1 MFYVSEGAVRQ
12 TVSQA
17 AVTTAVEAVFVSL
30 AAQRA
35 GNFPVVRQA
44 LGHADAVFGFKSG
57 FDQDPLTLGVKA
69 GGLWPGNRA
78 RGLANHQS
86 TIVLFDPDSGSPLA
100 LVRGTFLTA
109 LRTAA
114 ASALSIR
121 ALARSDAR
129 VLGVLG
135 AGGQAEW
142 QIRAALEER
151 PFEQVLV
158 YDHRAANAEALCD
171 RLSAL
176 PPTISVAP
184 AQRAVQECD
193 VLITVTPSREPI
205 VRSGWVAPGTHI
217 ACMGADTVG
226 KQELETA
233 LVAQASLYGDVAEQA
248 VALGECQHA
257 AAAGLIDA
265 SAIVT
270 LGAVLSGAHPGR
282 RSDRDVTLFDSTGM
296 GLQDLAAARLA
307 LESARAAGLA
317 TELAGDC

>member
-1 MFYVSEGAVRQ
+1 MLYVSEGAVRQ

-17 AVTTAVEAVFVSL
+17 AVTAAIEAVFISL
-30 AAQRA
+30 AMERA

-57 FDQDPLTLGVKA
+57 FDRDPLTLGVKA

-121 ALARSDAR
+121 ALARADAR

-151 PFEQVLV
+151 SFEQVLV
-158 YDHRAANAEALCD
+158 YDHRTANAESLRK
-171 RLSAL
+171 RLGELEPAV
-176 PPTISVAP
+176 SVAP
-184 AQRAVQECD
+184 IESVVRNSD

-205 VRSGWVAPGTHI
+205 VRSDWVAPGTHI

-233 LVAQASLYGDVAEQA
+233 LVERASLYGDVAEQA
-248 VALGECQHA
+248 VVLGECQHA
-257 AAAGLIDA
+257 AAAGLIEA

-270 LGAVLSGAHPGR
+270 LGAVLNGAHPGR
-282 RSDRDVTLFDSTGM
+282 RSDAETTLFDSTGM

-317 TELAGDC
+317 TELAEDC